1 MRGEVVEEVLLDDP
15 SFFDTSQ
22 FSVLFKY
29 KVVVAAVVVV
39 AVHVDDDDDDGGV
52 EEDMVVERREAI
64 VENE

>member
-39 AVHVDDDDDDGGV
+39 AVHVDDDDDGGV